1 MQDVLA
7 KLKDI
12 AEKSDNR
19 DINDAI
25 KGAEMTQTVVAEKQE
40 PTVDEVHEVIA
51 EEEAVNEIPT
61 SNEISDLLRLSGQS
75 GVLGISQPSVIIKEA
90 KADPKIV
97 ARFAKV
103 KPSQRSYYIMKWAEE
118 NGIDGDDAM
127 EMAGYERGDYM
138 GAGAFKWKYVGEGLR
153 VVPKTPGNQPASG
166 EPKPKEPVEEPM
178 GTMYKPDPDHWRTK
192 AAAQRAAEK
201 AAQKKYPDVPVADAP
216 VKEDEMVADVDL
228 EETIEVPVT
237 ELADLLRLAGY
248 SEVTEEEFEPVNAP
262 KELYADAEE
271 QLIAQSGGLNGPK
284 THYPAAAGGDNP
296 MSVQPLD
303 VTSESIYKKYI
314 EFVSE
319 ENKSKATEAA
329 KPDYIDLDGDGDK
342 EESMKKAAE
351 DKKKKSK

>member
-1 MQDVLA
+1 MYMQDVLA

-25 KGAEMTQTVVAEKQE
+25 KSAEMTQTVVAEKQE

-51 EEEAVNEIPT
+51 EEEVVNEIPT

-75 GVLGISQPSVIIKEA
+75 GVLGINQPSVIIKE
-90 KADPKIV
+90 D
-97 ARFAKV
+97 
-103 KPSQRSYYIMKWAEE
+103 E
-118 NGIDGDDAM
+118 
-127 EMAGYERGDYM
+127 
-138 GAGAFKWKYVGEGLR
+138 VGEGIK
-153 VVPKTPGNQPASG
+153 VVAKDPNAELDIGAEKKAGPMKTDVDG
-166 EPKPKEPVEEPM
+166 
-178 GTMYKPDPDHWRTK
+178 YKPITGKEKSSNGYK
-192 AAAQRAAEK
+192 ALT
-201 AAQKKYPDVPVADAP
+201 D
-216 VKEDEMVADVDL
+216 DVDL
-228 EETIEVPVT
+228 EETIEVPIT

-262 KELYADAEE
+262 KEVYADAEE

-296 MSVQPLD
+296 MAVQPLD
-303 VTSESIYKKYI
+303 VTSESVYQKYI

-342 EESMKKAAE
+342 KESMKKAAD
-351 DKKKKSK
+351 DKAADDKNKKKSK

>member
-25 KGAEMTQTVVAEKQE
+25 KSAEMTQTVVAEKQE

-51 EEEAVNEIPT
+51 EEEVVNEIPT

-75 GVLGISQPSVIIKEA
+75 GVLGINQPSVIIKE
-90 KADPKIV
+90 D
-97 ARFAKV
+97 
-103 KPSQRSYYIMKWAEE
+103 E
-118 NGIDGDDAM
+118 
-127 EMAGYERGDYM
+127 
-138 GAGAFKWKYVGEGLR
+138 VGEGLGIVAR
-153 VVPKTPGNQPASG
+153 DPNAELDIGAEKKAGPMKTGVDG
-166 EPKPKEPVEEPM
+166 
-178 GTMYKPDPDHWRTK
+178 YKPITGKEKSSNGYKPITGKEKSSNGYK
-192 AAAQRAAEK
+192 ALT
-201 AAQKKYPDVPVADAP
+201 D
-216 VKEDEMVADVDL
+216 DVDL
-228 EETIEVPVT
+228 EETIEVPIT

-262 KELYADAEE
+262 KEVYADAEE

-296 MSVQPLD
+296 MAVQPLD
-303 VTSESIYKKYI
+303 VTSESVYQKYI

-329 KPDYIDLDGDGDK
+329 KPDFLDLDGDGDK
-342 EESMKKAAE
+342 EEPMKKAAKDKE
-351 DKKKKSK
+351 GAEPVDDDDPRYADDENLPKNKKKNK

>member
-51 EEEAVNEIPT
+51 EEEVVNEIPT

-75 GVLGISQPSVIIKEA
+75 GVLGINQPSVIIKE
-90 KADPKIV
+90 D
-97 ARFAKV
+97 
-103 KPSQRSYYIMKWAEE
+103 E
-118 NGIDGDDAM
+118 
-127 EMAGYERGDYM
+127 
-138 GAGAFKWKYVGEGLR
+138 VGEGIK
-153 VVPKTPGNQPASG
+153 VVAKNPNAELDIG
-166 EPKPKEPVEEPM
+166 
-178 GTMYKPDPDHWRTK
+178 
-192 AAAQRAAEK
+192 AEK
-201 AAQKKYPDVPVADAP
+201 KAGPMKTDVGGSKQGGDWEAITG
-216 VKEDEMVADVDL
+216 KEKPSNGYKAITGKEKSSNEYKALTDDVDL
-228 EETIEVPVT
+228 EETIEVPIT

-248 SEVTEEEFEPVNAP
+248 SEVTEEEVEPVNAP
-262 KELYADAEE
+262 KEVYADAEG

-296 MSVQPLD
+296 MAVQPLD
-303 VTSESIYKKYI
+303 VTSESVYQKYI

-342 EESMKKAAE
+342 KESMKKAAD
-351 DKKKKSK
+351 DKAADDKNKKKSK

>member
-25 KGAEMTQTVVAEKQE
+25 KSAEMTQTVVAEKQE

-51 EEEAVNEIPT
+51 EEEVVNEIPT

-75 GVLGISQPSVIIKEA
+75 GVLGINQPSVIIKE
-90 KADPKIV
+90 D
-97 ARFAKV
+97 
-103 KPSQRSYYIMKWAEE
+103 E
-118 NGIDGDDAM
+118 
-127 EMAGYERGDYM
+127 
-138 GAGAFKWKYVGEGLR
+138 VGEGLGIVAR
-153 VVPKTPGNQPASG
+153 DPNAELDIGAEKKAGPMKTDVDG
-166 EPKPKEPVEEPM
+166 
-178 GTMYKPDPDHWRTK
+178 YKPITGKEKSSNGYKPITGKEKSSNGYK
-192 AAAQRAAEK
+192 ALT
-201 AAQKKYPDVPVADAP
+201 D
-216 VKEDEMVADVDL
+216 DVDL
-228 EETIEVPVT
+228 EETIEVPIT

-262 KELYADAEE
+262 KEVYADAEE

-296 MSVQPLD
+296 MAVQPLD
-303 VTSESIYKKYI
+303 VTSESVYQKYI

-329 KPDYIDLDGDGDK
+329 KPDFLDLDGDGDK
-342 EESMKKAAE
+342 EEPMKKAAK
-351 DKKKKSK
+351 DKEGAEPVDDDDPRYADDENLPKNKNK

>member
-51 EEEAVNEIPT
+51 EEEVVNEIPT

-75 GVLGISQPSVIIKEA
+75 GVLGINQPSVIIKE
-90 KADPKIV
+90 D
-97 ARFAKV
+97 
-103 KPSQRSYYIMKWAEE
+103 E
-118 NGIDGDDAM
+118 
-127 EMAGYERGDYM
+127 
-138 GAGAFKWKYVGEGLR
+138 VGEGIK
-153 VVPKTPGNQPASG
+153 VVAK
-166 EPKPKEPVEEPM
+166 
-178 GTMYKPDPDHWRTK
+178 DPD
-192 AAAQRAAEK
+192 AELDIGAEK
-201 AAQKKYPDVPVADAP
+201 KAGPMKTDDWEAITG
-216 VKEDEMVADVDL
+216 KEKSSNGYKAITDDIDL
-228 EETIEVPVT
+228 EETIEVPIT

-262 KELYADAEE
+262 KEVYADAEE

-303 VTSESIYKKYI
+303 VTSESVYKKYI

-329 KPDYIDLDGDGDK
+329 KPDFLDLDGDGDK
-342 EESMKKAAE
+342 EEPMKKAAKDKE
-351 DKKKKSK
+351 GAEPVDDDDPRYADDENLPKNKKKNK

>member
-1 MQDVLA
+1 MYMQDVLA

-51 EEEAVNEIPT
+51 EEEVVNEIPT

-75 GVLGISQPSVIIKEA
+75 GVLGINQPSVIIKE
-90 KADPKIV
+90 D
-97 ARFAKV
+97 
-103 KPSQRSYYIMKWAEE
+103 E
-118 NGIDGDDAM
+118 
-127 EMAGYERGDYM
+127 
-138 GAGAFKWKYVGEGLR
+138 VGEGIK
-153 VVPKTPGNQPASG
+153 VVAKDPDAELDIGAEKKAGPMPADVDG
-166 EPKPKEPVEEPM
+166 
-178 GTMYKPDPDHWRTK
+178 YKPITGKEKPSNGYK
-192 AAAQRAAEK
+192 ALT
-201 AAQKKYPDVPVADAP
+201 D
-216 VKEDEMVADVDL
+216 DVDL
-228 EETIEVPVT
+228 EETIEVPIT

-262 KELYADAEE
+262 KEVYADAEE

-296 MSVQPLD
+296 MAVQPLD
-303 VTSESIYKKYI
+303 VTSESVYQKYI

-329 KPDYIDLDGDGDK
+329 KPDFLDLDGDGDK
-342 EESMKKAAE
+342 EEPMKKAAKDKE
-351 DKKKKSK
+351 GAEPVDDDDPRYADDENLPKNKKKNK

>member
-25 KGAEMTQTVVAEKQE
+25 KSAEMTQTVVAEKQE

-51 EEEAVNEIPT
+51 EEEVVNEIPT

-75 GVLGISQPSVIIKEA
+75 GVLGINQPSVIIKE
-90 KADPKIV
+90 D
-97 ARFAKV
+97 
-103 KPSQRSYYIMKWAEE
+103 E
-118 NGIDGDDAM
+118 
-127 EMAGYERGDYM
+127 
-138 GAGAFKWKYVGEGLR
+138 VGEGIK
-153 VVPKTPGNQPASG
+153 VVAKDPNAELDIGAEKKAGPMKTDVDG
-166 EPKPKEPVEEPM
+166 
-178 GTMYKPDPDHWRTK
+178 YKPITGKEKSSNEYK
-192 AAAQRAAEK
+192 ALT
-201 AAQKKYPDVPVADAP
+201 D
-216 VKEDEMVADVDL
+216 DVDL
-228 EETIEVPVT
+228 EETIEVPIT

-262 KELYADAEE
+262 KEVYADAEE

-296 MSVQPLD
+296 MAVQPLD
-303 VTSESIYKKYI
+303 VTSESVYQKYI

-342 EESMKKAAE
+342 KESMKKAAD
-351 DKKKKSK
+351 DKAADDKNKKKSK

>member
-25 KGAEMTQTVVAEKQE
+25 KSAEMTQTVVAEKQE

-51 EEEAVNEIPT
+51 EEEVVNEIPT

-75 GVLGISQPSVIIKEA
+75 GVLGINQPSVIIKE
-90 KADPKIV
+90 D
-97 ARFAKV
+97 
-103 KPSQRSYYIMKWAEE
+103 E
-118 NGIDGDDAM
+118 
-127 EMAGYERGDYM
+127 
-138 GAGAFKWKYVGEGLR
+138 VGEGIK
-153 VVPKTPGNQPASG
+153 VVAKDTNKELDIGAEKKAGPMKTDVDGFTG
-166 EPKPKEPVEEPM
+166 KEKSSN
-178 GTMYKPDPDHWRTK
+178 GYKPITGKEKSSNGYK
-192 AAAQRAAEK
+192 ALT
-201 AAQKKYPDVPVADAP
+201 D
-216 VKEDEMVADVDL
+216 DVDL
-228 EETIEVPVT
+228 EETIEVPIT

-262 KELYADAEE
+262 KEVYADAEE

-296 MSVQPLD
+296 MAVQPLD
-303 VTSESIYKKYI
+303 VTSESVYQKYI

-329 KPDYIDLDGDGDK
+329 KPD
-342 EESMKKAAE
+342 
-351 DKKKKSK
+351 